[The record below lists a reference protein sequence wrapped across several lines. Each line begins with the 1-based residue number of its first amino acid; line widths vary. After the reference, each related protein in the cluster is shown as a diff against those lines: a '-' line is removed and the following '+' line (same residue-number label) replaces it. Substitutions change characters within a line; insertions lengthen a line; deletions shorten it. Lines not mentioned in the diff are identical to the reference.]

1 MAPVMAGLVKMTDY
15 DEVRPDGNPKI
26 DLGRVCDLN
35 EGLIVKAE
43 NEQRGHKAAE
53 AKARQRSKRGGR

>member
-1 MAPVMAGLVKMTDY
+1 MTDY